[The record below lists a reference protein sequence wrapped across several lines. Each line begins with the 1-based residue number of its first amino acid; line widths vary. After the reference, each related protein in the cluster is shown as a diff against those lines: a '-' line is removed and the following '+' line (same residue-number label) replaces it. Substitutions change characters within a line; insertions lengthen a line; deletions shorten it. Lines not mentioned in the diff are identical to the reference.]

1 MRFLI
6 LNFIILITTIYCLIY
21 IHIKSLRKLIER
33 WHIIQ
38 FGSDLGIDQSDIEKI
53 SPQITFITSNAD
65 IEAIALVSQEGYQI
79 AFSALPQYHVDGD
92 QFCGLASALLM
103 TGRSTIQSLFQE
115 DLSEII
121 VRAQDGY
128 IIISNAG
135 RLVIVCAGTMI
146 DTLMKTVKV
155 MRIAAKN
162 LYKIFEGR

>member
-1 MRFLI
+1 
-6 LNFIILITTIYCLIY
+6 
-21 IHIKSLRKLIER
+21 
-33 WHIIQ
+33 
-38 FGSDLGIDQSDIEKI
+38 
-53 SPQITFITSNAD
+53 
-65 IEAIALVSQEGYQI
+65 
-79 AFSALPQYHVDGD
+79 
-92 QFCGLASALLM
+92 M

-128 IIISNAG
+128 IVISNAG

>member
-1 MRFLI
+1 M
-6 LNFIILITTIYCLIY
+6 
-21 IHIKSLRKLIER
+21 IKT
-33 WHIIQ
+33 Q
-38 FGSDLGIDQSDIEKI
+38 FGSDLGIRQEDIEKI

-128 IIISNAG
+128 IVITNAG
-135 RLVIVCAGTMI
+135 RLVIVCAGTII

-155 MRIAAKN
+155 TRIAAEN
-162 LYKIFEGR
+162 LAKIFEGR

>member
-1 MRFLI
+1 M
-6 LNFIILITTIYCLIY
+6 
-21 IHIKSLRKLIER
+21 
-33 WHIIQ
+33 Q
-38 FGSDLGIDQSDIEKI
+38 FGSDLGIQDEDIEKI

-103 TGRSTIQSLFQE
+103 TGRSAIRQLLQE

-121 VRAQDGY
+121 VRAEDGY
-128 IIISNAG
+128 IVITNAG
-135 RLVIVCAGTMI
+135 KLVIVSAGTNI

-162 LYKIFEGR
+162 LSKIFEGR